1 MTTAATTLL
10 IAKVRNAFVH
20 VSREIAYYV
29 EYTTVYAVFW
39 RTRCF
44 PGVTLGSDMEEWWGM
59 ASQER
64 CFQGQPI
71 VDQLCDCS
79 EHVQVRHRHY
89 HHGDPVV
96 ESLSIVVSHRERE
109 RKRERERER
118 KRKKER
124 ERMHSAVMFVSCY
137 ESVSVFHVR
146 AYESS

>member
-1 MTTAATTLL
+1 VRERVGKRDYTMTTAATTLL

-29 EYTTVYAVFW
+29 ECTTVYAVFW

-44 PGVTLGSDMEEWWGM
+44 PGITLGSDMEEWWGM
-59 ASQER
+59 ASEEW

-79 EHVQVRHRHY
+79 EHVQVMHRH

-96 ESLSIVVSHRERE
+96 ESLSIVVSQRE
-109 RKRERERER
+109 KERERE
-118 KRKKER
+118 KECI
-124 ERMHSAVMFVSCY
+124 V
-137 ESVSVFHVR
+137 
-146 AYESS
+146 